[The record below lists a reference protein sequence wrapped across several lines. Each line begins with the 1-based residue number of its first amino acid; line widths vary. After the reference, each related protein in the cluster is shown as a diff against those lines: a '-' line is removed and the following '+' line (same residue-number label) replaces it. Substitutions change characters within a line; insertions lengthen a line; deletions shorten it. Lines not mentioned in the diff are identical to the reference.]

1 MIRRQQVRPG
11 SECPPIQTATEV
23 TGAPVPDRVA
33 SVVENEIGVILKVQL
48 GSGKAGRVR
57 VPRRGPSTV
66 VDNEV
71 AVALHH
77 SVCTGSCRPRI
88 PESLTPLVEHQ
99 IPVTGLHDE
108 LVLAIW
114 GHQGRARTELLARSE
129 AAFAR
134 AGATAAGATATPPGA
149 TAAGDAAA
157 GATAA
162 GATPAGAASGAAT
175 AAGAAVPM
183 SPTLNQRSDGPGVP
197 KDSPVM

>member
-134 AGATAAGATATPPGA
+134 AGATAAGATATATAAGATATAAGA
-149 TAAGDAAA
+149 TAAGAAAA

-175 AAGAAVPM
+175 AAGA
-183 SPTLNQRSDGPGVP
+183 
-197 KDSPVM
+197 